1 MSNNKKSKNNNI
13 EKLRMV
19 LDSNYKKDLQS
30 DNEKYL
36 KILSRRLKKGGA
48 RNSAITQLVYKTGSE
63 KEVVTLKPRVT
74 VYPREKKKID
84 ISKPLEEKTETRV
97 EFIPVEKKEL
107 KEEKIEI
114 SLKEEDIIEIK
125 KVEVV
130 GPKFVEVK
138 PKEPEKS
145 AKIEPEKVEEL
156 LVEWEPIETEKIEEK
171 PEIKEEPTTFIEVTE
186 KPEVVEKPKEKTP
199 SFVEVTEKSEVEEKK
214 IEKGKICD
222 NCGSELRKSVKFCTK
237 CGTQVPPSEEISEK
251 KEEVPSFIPVGKTE
265 EVEKPVEKEVTSD
278 WSSLE
283 SVTEDQMKIHAFKDL
298 ESVDEE
304 TAILLYNNGF
314 KSMDDLSVLT
324 VKDLTKIKGIKK
336 KKAKEIIKEIEK
348 KTEWKPIEIEE
359 VPEEKDT
366 EVIVAGETAKGEIT
380 EEQVEKIEEE
390 GISREVKIEVFK
402 DYDSID
408 DDTAILLYDNG
419 FTSVDSLN
427 EASLKDLR
435 KVKGVKRR
443 AAKTILEEIKA
454 KLQESSQVPP
464 IDVGDS
470 AEGKVTEDRLK
481 EEVADVFEKEP
492 EKPAPVELS
501 SKKAEWKTV
510 FEEEPKVEE
519 AEPEEPE
526 IEEEV
531 KIEAFKKLESVNDK
545 TAVLLYDNG
554 FTSLEALKDLTLK
567 DLTKIKG
574 IRKKT
579 ARRIMEELE
588 KEDESSDIK
597 TAVEDKSVD
606 EYFIEGDD
614 LEDSTEVDEKKLAY
628 VAPETEEEDF
638 FEEEIKKDVPKIKEG
653 KNEAFK
659 DIPSIDKKTSQLL
672 RQNRIDSVEALNSK
686 TIKELTKIRG
696 IKKKHAKQIK
706 KELKQISDIEKKE
719 IETKEEKYDYDE
731 NQYIQEEDEDEWELY
746 DEGMVSDEQMKEI
759 KGFRYSGYT
768 LYEKEIETKSGK
780 SRKVRFFSKAE
791 PEEGRKIKL
800 PKGYKVAKNKKTGVP
815 YLKKK

>member
-1 MSNNKKSKNNNI
+1 MSNNKKSKNNSI

-19 LDSNYKKDLQS
+19 LDSNHKKDLHPE
-30 DNEKYL
+30 DEKYL
-36 KILSRRLKKGGA
+36 KILSRRLKEGSA
-48 RNSAITQLVYKTGSE
+48 QNSAISQLVYKTGSE
-63 KEVVTLKPRVT
+63 KEVVTLKPRIT

-84 ISKPLEEKTETRV
+84 ISKPFEEKTETRV
-97 EFIPVEKKEL
+97 EFIPVEKEEL

-130 GPKFVEVK
+130 SPQFVEVK
-138 PKEPEKS
+138 PKEPEKP
-145 AKIEPEKVEEL
+145 AEIEPRKEEEL
-156 LVEWEPIETEKIEEK
+156 LEWESVETEKIEEK
-171 PEIKEEPTTFIEVTE
+171 PEIKEEPTSFIEVTE
-186 KPEVVEKPKEKTP
+186 KPEVEEKPKEKEEAP
-199 SFVEVTEKSEVEEKK
+199 SFVEVTEKPEVEEKK

-222 NCGSELRKSVKFCTK
+222 NCGNELRESSKFCTK
-237 CGTQVPPSEEISEK
+237 CGTQVTPTEEMPEK
-251 KEEVPSFIPVGKTE
+251 KEEVPSFIPVGKPKKVKKPAE
-265 EVEKPVEKEVTSD
+265 EEETSD

-283 SVTEDQMKIHAFKDL
+283 AVTDDQMKIHAFKDL

-304 TAILLYNNGF
+304 TAVLLYDNGF
-314 KSMDDLSVLT
+314 KSMDDLSVVT
-324 VKDLTKIKGIKK
+324 VKDLTKIKGIKR
-336 KKAKEIIKEIEK
+336 KKAKEITKEIEK

-359 VPEEKDT
+359 VPEEKDS
-366 EVIVAGETAKGEIT
+366 EAIVVGETAEGEIT
-380 EEQVEKIEEE
+380 EEQVKKIEEE

-402 DYDSID
+402 DFDSID
-408 DDTAILLYDNG
+408 EDTAVLLYDNG

-443 AAKTILEEIKA
+443 AAKTIIEEIEA
-454 KLQESSQVPP
+454 KLQESLQVPP
-464 IDVGDS
+464 IDVGDT
-470 AEGKVTEDRLK
+470 AEDQMK
-481 EEVADVFEKEP
+481 EEVADVVEKKP
-492 EKPAPVELS
+492 EESSPVELNR
-501 SKKAEWKTV
+501 KKAEWKPV
-510 FEEEPKVEE
+510 PEEEPKVEE
-519 AEPEEPE
+519 AE

-531 KIEAFKKLESVNDK
+531 KIEAFKELESVNDK

-554 FTSLEALKDLTLK
+554 FTSLEALKELTLK

-579 ARRIMEELE
+579 ARRIIEELE
-588 KEDESSDIK
+588 KEDESSDIRL
-597 TAVEDKSVD
+597 AVEDKSVD

-614 LEDSTEVDEKKLAY
+614 LDDSAEVDEKILAY

-638 FEEEIKKDVPKIKEG
+638 FEEEIKEDVPKIKEE

-672 RQNRIDSVEALNSK
+672 RQNGIDSIEALNSK

-696 IKKKHAKQIK
+696 IRKKLAKQIK
-706 KELKQISDIEKKE
+706 KEVKQLSEKEKKE

-731 NQYIQEEDEDEWELY
+731 KPYIQEEEEDEWESY
-746 DEGMVSDEQMKEI
+746 DEGMLSEEQMKEI
-759 KGFRYSGYT
+759 KGFRHGDYI

-791 PEEGRKIKL
+791 PEEGSPIVL